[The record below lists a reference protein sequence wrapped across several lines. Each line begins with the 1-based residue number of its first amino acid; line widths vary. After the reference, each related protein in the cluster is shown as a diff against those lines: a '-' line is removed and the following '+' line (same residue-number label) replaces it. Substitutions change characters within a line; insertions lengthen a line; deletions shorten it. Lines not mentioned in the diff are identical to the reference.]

1 MDRGA
6 WQSIQSMGLQR
17 VRQDWAPNT
26 HTEFALKFEF
36 LKMSLQIVSRNFRN
50 PITMSTTI

>member
-6 WQSIQSMGLQR
+6 WQSIQSMGSQR
-17 VRQDWAPNT
+17 VGQDWATNT

-36 LKMSLQIVSRNFRN
+36 LKMSLQIVSRHFCN
-50 PITMSTTI
+50 PIIMSTTI